1 LTTAWFRDPIVDR
14 PENQVTGVMSD
25 ESHTLQPADWIV
37 TNANH
42 WVYANTGLTN
52 GSVLPDLVYYEW
64 DSFVT
69 NAVTPP
75 GITVLASSVVPNNVI
90 PGSRHEATVYER
102 GSAFV
107 FAAGTVYFNQHLEDQ
122 PPVAQMTKNLLA
134 RAGARTYQP

>member
-1 LTTAWFRDPIVDR
+1 
-14 PENQVTGVMSD
+14 MSD

-52 GSVLPDLVYYEW
+52 GSVLPGFVYYEW
-64 DSFVT
+64 DSFVN

-90 PGSRHEATVYER
+90 PGSRHEATVHER
-102 GSAFV
+102 GRPLCS
-107 FAAGTVYFNQHLEDQ
+107 L
-122 PPVAQMTKNLLA
+122 PA
-134 RAGARTYQP
+134 RCTTISTFRINRRWPKWRKIF